1 MPAAAPE
8 GLQRV
13 EETEVSADVAALAR
27 RILAARDSVAEAC
40 DLVATHFLAQDG
52 VETVVLAL
60 TLTPPDDQD
69 GWVHLGDRVWLRE
82 WLRPGSP
89 CRATPGGEGPE
100 GAMTMPYVSRWA
112 RDDIV
117 AVPDRDLLPEA
128 GARDREELAL
138 CGTAALVTC
147 ALQRGEVMYGSFSLA
162 RSTPGAWSAGLLA
175 DYRLVVSALSSLLG
189 HQHDRRLLLDAVAV
203 GEQARASEEQLLAT
217 AGHELRTPVSTIIG
231 YAELLVDEAEQQPSG
246 PFPDAVTRDAG
257 HVLTAAEHLLA
268 VVEDLLGAA
277 QALGEGT
284 GAGDSRVA
292 VEVAGAVADVLH
304 WHRVPAARAGVTTS
318 SSVPE
323 GLHVFVRPA
332 GLRQVLTN
340 LVGNAVVHNRPGGTV
355 EVSAQPMVGEG
366 GQARLRLTVRDT
378 GPGMTAQELKE
389 AFEPFVRFHPDVPG
403 TGLGLPLARTVAER
417 DGARLGAESTPGRG
431 SVFWIDLPVA

>member
-1 MPAAAPE
+1 MPAAVPE

-13 EETEVSADVAALAR
+13 DEAAVSADVAALAR
-27 RILAARDSVAEAC
+27 RILSARDSVAAAC
-40 DLVATHFLAQDG
+40 ELVATHFLAHDE

-60 TLTPPDDQD
+60 TLTPPDDPH

-89 CRATPGGEGPE
+89 CRSTPSGDGPE
-100 GAMTMPYVSRWA
+100 GALTMPYVSHWA
-112 RDDIV
+112 REEIV
-117 AVPDRDLLPEA
+117 ALPDRDLLPEA

-138 CGTAALVTC
+138 CSTAALVTC

-175 DYRLVVSALSSLLG
+175 DYRLVVSALASLLG

-231 YAELLVDEAEQQPSG
+231 YAELLVDEAEQQPPG
-246 PFPDAVTRDAG
+246 DFPAGVARDAG
-257 HVLTAAEHLLA
+257 YVLTAAEHLLA

-277 QALGEGT
+277 QVMGGAT
-284 GAGDSRVA
+284 GAQDNRVA
-292 VEVAGAVADVLH
+292 VEVAGAVDDVLH
-304 WHRVPAARAGVTTS
+304 WHRVPAARAGVVMTS
-318 SSVPE
+318 TVPE
-323 GLHVFVRPA
+323 GLRVLVRPA

-366 GQARLRLTVRDT
+366 GQPRLRLRVRDT
-378 GPGMTAQELKE
+378 GPGLAPEQLHE

-417 DGARLGAESTPGRG
+417 DGGRLGVESTPGRG
-431 SVFWIDLPVA
+431 SVFWIDLPRA